1 MIYYALIR
9 QFDCDFGNNNND
21 YIEDE
26 IVMLRDV
33 ASIYVND
40 TDTFL

>member
-26 IVMLRDV
+26 IVRLSR
-33 ASIYVND
+33 NK
-40 TDTFL
+40 